1 MIALPQAVNLALFP
15 RRWAYI
21 QCLTVSAVC
30 MGFVLSSG
38 RVNAQ
43 LPIAGDGNAVINTN
57 AQTLDNLNFTINQG
71 NQQSGNLFHSFSQFS
86 VPLNGSATFV
96 HNPDV
101 ATIFARVTG
110 GSLSQIDGL
119 LQTQATIGSST
130 ANLFLLNPAGVI
142 FGPGARLNVG
152 GSFIGTS
159 ASAVRFADGQSFA
172 VNDPAPLLTVSVPI
186 GLQMGTGAGSIQVQG
201 NGHGVTGRTRALIST
216 PLAGAGASPGLTI
229 GSDRTLA
236 LVGNGIN
243 IQGGVINAPQGNVQ
257 LNSVTEGFVA
267 FQPIAQGWQ
276 LTPSN
281 DSQLNN
287 INLSQKS
294 IVDLSGPGGSQ
305 FNLHAQNLTLQ
316 DGSLILM
323 QNQGSRDSGKIALNA
338 SDRIQFSGSDPTGT
352 IFSGIHRQQLGLGQG
367 GTVEIQSRNL
377 DLRNGGAI
385 VGKTFTGANNGNVL
399 LNVSGQLQ
407 VRDFSPIIRENVSE
421 IINYTFSDGQTGDM
435 TINTGKLVILNA
447 GLVGLGTFAG
457 GSTNDLTV
465 TATESIYVSGE
476 EPTSNQFSSL
486 FAISFNRGDAGN
498 LFITAPNLNI
508 ESGGR
513 VGVSTF
519 NTGNAGNLVVNVS
532 DTVRVA
538 GQSPSLK
545 ATSPSLLSSSGST
558 LPPRVAAL
566 YGITRPV
573 SGNAGSVIV
582 NTKNL
587 VVEDGGLVTARNQGS
602 GDAGKL
608 MINAD
613 QIRLFRGGGVNASTN
628 TGNGGNV
635 EIAADLVLMRDRGN
649 ITAEAKGGGNGG
661 ILSLT
666 SPIIIGLNNSDIIA
680 NAQRGNG
687 GRITITTNALL
698 GLTFRPTLTPDSDIT
713 ASSDFGVSGS
723 VFISNPE
730 VSPNAGVIELPIA
743 LVDPNQKVAAAC
755 DATSDSQFILSGRG
769 GLPVTPD
776 RLSNETLWQDLR
788 PLRDRVS
795 HTALIPSSRING
807 LTIAPT
813 TILSSAMPRLCG
825 ALKSQGD

>member
-1 MIALPQAVNLALFP
+1 MMAIPQAVNLALFP
-15 RRWAYI
+15 RQWDYI
-21 QCLTVSAVC
+21 RCLTVSAACV
-30 MGFVLSSG
+30 GFVLSSG

-57 AQTLDNLNFTINQG
+57 VQTLDNLNFTINQG
-71 NQQSGNLFHSFSQFS
+71 NQQGGNLFHSFSQFS

-101 ATIFARVTG
+101 TTIFARVTG
-110 GSLSQIDGL
+110 GRLSQIDGL
-119 LQTQATIGSST
+119 IQTQVTIGSST

-142 FGPGARLNVG
+142 FGSGARLNVG
-152 GSFIGTS
+152 GSFVGTS
-159 ASAVRFADGQSFA
+159 ASEVRFADGQSFA
-172 VNDPAPLLTVSVPI
+172 VNNPVPLLTVSVPI
-186 GLQMGTGAGSIQVQG
+186 GLQMGAGAGSIQVQG
-201 NGHGVTGRTRALIST
+201 NGHGVTGRTRALIAT
-216 PLAGAGASPGLTI
+216 PLAGAGASDGIMI
-229 GSDRTLA
+229 GSDHTLA

-243 IQGGVINAPQGNVQ
+243 VKGGVINSPQGNVQ
-257 LNSVTEGFVA
+257 LNSVAAGFVA
-267 FQPIAQGWQ
+267 LQPITQGWQ
-276 LTPSN
+276 LTPSK
-281 DSQLNN
+281 DSQLSD
-287 INLSQKS
+287 INLSQNS

-305 FNLHAQNLTLQ
+305 FNLHAQNLILQ

-323 QNQGSRDSGKIALNA
+323 QNQGGRDSGKITLNA
-338 SDRIQFSGSDPTGT
+338 SDRIQFSGSDATGT
-352 IFSGIHRQQLGLGQG
+352 IFSGIHRQQLGSGQG
-367 GTVEIQSRNL
+367 GNVEIQSRNL
-377 DLRNGGAI
+377 DLLNGGAI
-385 VGKTFTGANNGNVL
+385 VGKTFTGANNGHVL
-399 LNVSGQLQ
+399 LNVSGQLT

-435 TINTGKLVILNA
+435 TINVGKLVILNA
-447 GLVGLGTFAG
+447 GLVGLGTFAA

-465 TATESIYVSGE
+465 TAADSIYVSGE
-476 EPTSNQFSSL
+476 EPTSTQFSSL
-486 FAISFNRGDAGN
+486 FAISLNRGDAGN
-498 LFITAPNLNI
+498 LFITTPKLNI

-513 VGVSTF
+513 IGVSTF
-519 NTGNAGNLVVNVS
+519 NTGNAGNLVVNAS
-532 DTVRVA
+532 DSVRVA

-545 ATSPSLLSSSGST
+545 AASPSLLSSSGST
-558 LPPRVAAL
+558 LPPRLAAL

-582 NTKNL
+582 NTNNL

-608 MINAD
+608 MINAN
-613 QIRLFRGGGVNASTN
+613 QIRLFSGGGVNASTN

-635 EIAADLVLMRDRGN
+635 EIDANLVLMRDRGN

-661 ILSLT
+661 TLLLT
-666 SPIIIGLNNSDIIA
+666 SPVILGLNNSDIIA
-680 NAQRGNG
+680 NAQLGNG
-687 GRITITTNALL
+687 GRIAIMTDALF
-698 GLTFRPTLTPDSDIT
+698 GLTFRPARTPDSDIT

-730 VSPNAGVIELPIA
+730 VSPNAGVIELSMT

-776 RLSNETLWQDLR
+776 RLSNEIIWQDLR

-795 HTALIPSSRING
+795 HTVMIPSSSINQ
-807 LTIAPT
+807 LSIAPT
-813 TILSSAMPRLCG
+813 TILSSAMPRLCD
-825 ALKSQGD
+825 ALKSQED